1 MKTKVWKLYFF
12 TGDSAET
19 AGYIYNQI
27 EILGE
32 RDLRERFKQAI
43 QDEQFGEGTFERF
56 DLSDPNAFSCDEI
69 AGIFA
74 YDGYAIEKQEIN
86 F

>member
-12 TGDSAET
+12 CDDSAET
-19 AGYIYNQI
+19 PRYIYEHT

-32 RDLRERFKQAI
+32 HDLRERFKQAI
-43 QDEQFGEGTFERF
+43 NDEQFGEDTFERF

-74 YDGYAIEKQEIN
+74 YDGYEIQEIEIN

>member
-12 TGDSAET
+12 CDDSAET
-19 AGYIYNQI
+19 PRYIYDQV

-43 QDEQFGEGTFERF
+43 NDGQFGKGTFERF
-56 DLSDPNAFSCDEI
+56 DLSNPDVFTCDEI

-74 YDGYAIEKQEIN
+74 YDGYEITEQEIN

>member
-19 AGYIYNQI
+19 PGYIYDQV

-43 QDEQFGEGTFERF
+43 HDEQFGEGTFERF
-56 DLSDPNAFSCDEI
+56 DLSNPDVFTCDEI
-69 AGIFA
+69 AEIFA
-74 YDGYAIEKQEIN
+74 YDGYEITEQEIN

>member
-12 TGDSAET
+12 TDDSAET
-19 AGYIYNQI
+19 PRYIYDQVD
-27 EILGE
+27 ILGE

-43 QDEQFGEGTFERF
+43 NDGQFNDGTFERF

-74 YDGYAIEKQEIN
+74 YDGYEIQEIEIN

>member
-12 TGDSAET
+12 TDDSAET
-19 AGYIYNQI
+19 PRYIYDQV

-43 QDEQFGEGTFERF
+43 NDGQFNDGTFERF

-69 AGIFA
+69 AEIFA
-74 YDGYAIEKQEIN
+74 YDGYEIQEIEIN

>member
-19 AGYIYNQI
+19 VGYIYDQI

-43 QDEQFGEGTFERF
+43 NDEQFNDGTFERF
-56 DLSDPNAFSCDEI
+56 DLSNPDVFTCDEI

-74 YDGYAIEKQEIN
+74 YDGYEITEQEIN